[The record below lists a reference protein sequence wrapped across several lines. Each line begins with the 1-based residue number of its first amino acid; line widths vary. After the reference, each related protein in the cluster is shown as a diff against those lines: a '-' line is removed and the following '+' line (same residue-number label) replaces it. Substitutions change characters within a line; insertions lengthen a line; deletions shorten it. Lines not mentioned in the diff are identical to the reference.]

1 MITYERVKVA
11 KEYIEKKYRLKKQEE
26 EEKKKGKKIKKI
38 ILSIIDW
45 DAIISRMNELNIPE
59 EEATKIKE
67 EILHKEGENL
77 RKKRQKISIFDFVPI
92 KIIGKGAFGEVRIC
106 KHIPTGDVV
115 AIKKMKKE
123 EMHKKNQVL
132 HVRAERDVLSQ
143 AKNQWIVELKF
154 SFQDQK
160 FLYLGMEFLPGGD
173 LMTLLM
179 ARDILPEEDAKFYAA
194 EMVLAIESVH
204 EMNCIHRDL
213 KPDNVLID
221 KDGHIKLSD
230 FGLSKKLDFYIKDS
244 KNLRNN
250 KTLKNKNNINENK
263 HLSYAEQFNEFK
275 SMKNKKRRECAY
287 STVGTPDYIAPE
299 VFTQKGYGKEV
310 DWWSLGII
318 MFEMMIGYPPF
329 YSDSSTET
337 CKKILNWKNNLEIKP
352 EVNISKEAVDILKKL
367 INDKEKRL
375 GRNGADEIKR
385 HPYFRN
391 IDWAHIKE
399 TLVPPFIPNLNGPY
413 DSTYFDEYEETE
425 PFYPLNNNSKYKKYQ
440 KKDMCFVDFTYNR
453 ENDKDYRINM
463 VTALEVFDSI
473 QESIKK
479 INQNEYSKEK
489 ETEILEQNI
498 CKQKSFNEKN
508 KYMINSN
515 KNKNYLLKNINMNL
529 SNNENF
535 KNSFGNKSHSSNKS
549 KQERSSLTNT
559 SSQNTNNESN
569 HSSSC
574 ANSKKK
580 ITKLPLKINTY
591 NNKNNSK
598 LIPTKIF
605 TNPCHYI
612 STKNNKNIIGV
623 IPNSNKNN
631 SKGKYI
637 KKIMN
642 QMKSSNRGLSSKT
655 AKTINDIGNDGQI
668 LKHPSSVTKKLDNK
682 KIIFIKSNRKEN
694 TQVNNIMKK
703 IPTMK
708 KKQTNFYP
716 QFIKN
721 NNIIIKNGVRN
732 EKNNINFNN
741 LSYNS
746 KNISFN
752 K

>member
-1 MITYERVKVA
+1 
-11 KEYIEKKYRLKKQEE
+11 
-26 EEKKKGKKIKKI
+26 
-38 ILSIIDW
+38 
-45 DAIISRMNELNIPE
+45 MNELNIPE
-59 EEATKIKE
+59 EEASKIKE

-106 KHIPTGDVV
+106 KYIPTGDVV

-143 AKNQWIVELKF
+143 AKNEWIVELKF

-160 FLYLGMEFLPGGD
+160 FLYLGMEYLPGGD

-230 FGLSKKLDFYIKDS
+230 FGLSKKLDFLIDT
-244 KNLRNN
+244 KNI
-250 KTLKNKNNINENK
+250 KNKNVLNDYNK

-275 SMKNKKRRECAY
+275 NIKIKKRRECAY

-299 VFTQKGYGKEV
+299 VFTQKGYGQEV

-337 CKKILNWKNNLEIKP
+337 CKKILDWRNHLEIKP
-352 EVNISKEAVDILKKL
+352 EVNISKEAIDILKKL
-367 INDKEKRL
+367 INDPEKRL
-375 GRNGADEIKR
+375 GRNGAEEIKK
-385 HPYFRN
+385 HPYFKN
-391 IDWAHIKE
+391 IDWQHIKE
-399 TLVPPFIPNLNGPY
+399 TMVPPFIPQLNGPY
-413 DSTYFDEYEETE
+413 DATYFDEYEETE
-425 PFYPLNNNSKYKKYQ
+425 PFYPLNSNGKYKKYQ

-473 QESIKK
+473 QESIRK
-479 INQNEYSKEK
+479 INKTQLKAK
-489 ETEILEQNI
+489 ETENIVQNLS
-498 CKQKSFNEKN
+498 KKSSFNEKSKHMN
-508 KYMINSN
+508 NSN
-515 KNKNYLLKNINMNL
+515 RNKKLLLNSININ
-529 SNNENF
+529 NNESM
-535 KNSFGNKSHSSNKS
+535 KNSFPNKSYSSNKS
-549 KQERSSLTNT
+549 KQDKTSLINT
-559 SSQNTNNESN
+559 SNQNNNETN

-574 ANSKKK
+574 ANSRKKMN
-580 ITKLPLKINTY
+580 KLPLKLNIF
-591 NNKNNSK
+591 NKNNNK
-598 LIPTKIF
+598 LIPTTVF
-605 TNPCHYI
+605 TNPSHYI
-612 STKNNKNIIGV
+612 STKNHKNQVGT
-623 IPNSNKNN
+623 IPNSYKNN

-637 KKIMN
+637 KKIIN
-642 QMKSSNRGLSSKT
+642 EMKTSNRGFSSKT
-655 AKTINDIGNDGQI
+655 AKGTNDANKQI
-668 LKHPSSVTKKLDNK
+668 IKHPSSVSKKLNCSKDK
-682 KIIFIKSNRKEN
+682 KLIIKSTNKEN
-694 TQVNNIMKK
+694 TQGNNIMKK

-708 KKQTNFYP
+708 KKQMNFYP
-716 QFIKN
+716 QLIKN
-721 NNIIIKNGVRN
+721 NNIIIKNSVKTDN
-732 EKNNINFNN
+732 
-741 LSYNS
+741 
-746 KNISFN
+746 NISFN
-752 K
+752 NIHNYSNLGYTNKNINLNK